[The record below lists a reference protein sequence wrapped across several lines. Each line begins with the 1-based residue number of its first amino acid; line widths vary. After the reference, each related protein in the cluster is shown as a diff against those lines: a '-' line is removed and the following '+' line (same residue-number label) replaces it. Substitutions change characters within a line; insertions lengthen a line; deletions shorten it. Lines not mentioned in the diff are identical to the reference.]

1 MNKVSA
7 VIICT
12 NEESN
17 IADCIK
23 SILWADEI
31 VIIDGGSEDKT
42 IEIAKIYTDKIF
54 VNIWKG
60 FAVQRDFSLTK
71 VNYDWVFSLDADE
84 RCSKEL
90 EAEIKGILAK
100 DNINNNG
107 YKIPR
112 KNFFLNKWIK
122 HSGWYPGYQLR
133 LFKKDCAD
141 VSDRLVHEKFIVK
154 GNVGVLK
161 NDILHYTVRSISEF
175 MDKVNKFSSLSAKE
189 KVNRKNVTLLDLII
203 RPPLSFI
210 REYIFRKG
218 FLDGVH
224 GLMVALFNSITNMLT
239 FMKTWELQN
248 NDKSKSGIN

>member
-31 VIIDGGSEDKT
+31 VVIDGGSEDKT
-42 IEIAKIYTDKIF
+42 LDIAKKYTDKIF
-54 VNIWKG
+54 VNEWKG
-60 FAVQRDFSLTK
+60 FAVQRNFSLTK

-90 EAEIKGILAK
+90 EAEIKEILTNE
-100 DNINNNG
+100 NINYNG

-154 GNVGVLK
+154 GNVGILK
-161 NDILHYTVRSISEF
+161 NDILHYTVKSISEF
-175 MDKVNKFSSLSAKE
+175 MNKVNKFSSLSAKE
-189 KVNRKNVTLLDLII
+189 KVNRKKVTLLDLII

-239 FMKTWELQN
+239 FMKIWELQN
-248 NDKSKSGIN
+248 NKSKSGNN

>member
-12 NEESN
+12 NEEDN
-17 IADCIK
+17 IEECIE
-23 SILWADEI
+23 SISWADEI
-31 VIIDGGSEDKT
+31 VIIDGGSKDRT
-42 IEIAKIYTDKIF
+42 VEIAKKYTDKIF
-54 VNIWKG
+54 INEWKG

-71 VNYDWVFSLDADE
+71 VNYNWVFSLDADE

-90 EAEIKGILAK
+90 ETEIKEILTE
-100 DNINNNG
+100 DNINFNG

-189 KVNRKNVTLLDLII
+189 KVNRKKVTLLALII

-239 FMKTWELQN
+239 FMKIWELQN
-248 NDKSKSGIN
+248 KSKLSN